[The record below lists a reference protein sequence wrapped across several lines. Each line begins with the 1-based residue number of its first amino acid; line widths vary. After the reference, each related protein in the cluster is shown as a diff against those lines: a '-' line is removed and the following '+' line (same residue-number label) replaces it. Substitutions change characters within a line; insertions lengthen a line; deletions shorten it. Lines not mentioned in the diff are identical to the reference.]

1 MNEIRVV
8 AGDCRNRA
16 RWIRSRMLGATLSEC
31 RRTTALQSIYA
42 PRSDGHCMGTTPA
55 RERRPPR
62 RRARVWRVA
71 LRGHLLTP
79 VWPLPFAALL
89 RRGEEA
95 AVAHPAM
102 ASPATV
108 EQVGAIRPP
117 PSPTGPASQCGRGKP
132 RREMSGDEGGGGL
145 ATRRWAVAV
154 RPRRCPARPG
164 RRRREPC
171 AGTRHRGAA
180 SPIWAGVGGGG
191 HPIIHRGRGG
201 KWGRG
206 TRRATRYV
214 PRSRRSAPTVT
225 RQAL

>member
-1 MNEIRVV
+1 
-8 AGDCRNRA
+8 
-16 RWIRSRMLGATLSEC
+16 MLGATLSEC